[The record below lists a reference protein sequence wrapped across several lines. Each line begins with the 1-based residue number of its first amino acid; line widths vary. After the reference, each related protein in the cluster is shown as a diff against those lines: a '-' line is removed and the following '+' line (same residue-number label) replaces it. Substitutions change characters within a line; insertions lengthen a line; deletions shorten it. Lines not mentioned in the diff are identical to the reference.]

1 MAGEDINMLTMM
13 CTKTCTVKTDMKDV
27 YDFEIYKKEC
37 SKGPF
42 HLKYHRVY
50 MKHNDL

>member
-1 MAGEDINMLTMM
+1 MAGEDINMLTMIG
-13 CTKTCTVKTDMKDV
+13 TKICTVKTVKKDV
-27 YDFEIYKKEC
+27 YDFEMYKKEY

>member
-1 MAGEDINMLTMM
+1 MAGEEINMLTMM
-13 CTKTCTVKTDMKDV
+13 CTKICTVKTDKKDV
-27 YDFEIYKKEC
+27 YDFEMYKKEY
-37 SKGPF
+37 SKGSF

>member
-13 CTKTCTVKTDMKDV
+13 CTKICTVKTDMKDV
-27 YDFEIYKKEC
+27 YDFEMYKKEY

-42 HLKYHRVY
+42 HLKDHRVY

>member
-1 MAGEDINMLTMM
+1 MAGEDLNMLTMM
-13 CTKTCTVKTDMKDV
+13 CTKICTIKTDEC
-27 YDFEIYKKEC
+27 DFEMYMKEY

-50 MKHNDL
+50 MKHIDL